1 MLRMLPVP
9 LVALAIFLGVATSGE
24 AAGHKLTGVSGP
36 GFTITVKSGTKAVKT
51 LTAGSYT
58 IVVADKSSI
67 HNFHLF
73 GPGVNKTTTDSFHRH
88 EDLDGEAQGRHVHLP
103 MRRPCRFGHE
113 GHVQGHGLAE
123 PTAAMGGRSGDRPP
137 ISTALINLP

>member
-1 MLRMLPVP
+1 MLSKLSIALAV
-9 LVALAIFLGVATSGE
+9 LAIFLGLAASSE

-36 GFTITVKSGTKAVKT
+36 GFTITLKSGSKAVKT

-73 GPGVNKTTTDSFHRH
+73 GPGVNKTTTVPFAGTRTWSVKLKPGKYTYQCDIH
-88 EDLDGEAQGRHVHLP
+88 
-103 MRRPCRFGHE
+103 
-113 GHVQGHGLAE
+113 
-123 PTAAMGGRSGDRPP
+123 AASGMKGTFKVIR
-137 ISTALINLP
+137 